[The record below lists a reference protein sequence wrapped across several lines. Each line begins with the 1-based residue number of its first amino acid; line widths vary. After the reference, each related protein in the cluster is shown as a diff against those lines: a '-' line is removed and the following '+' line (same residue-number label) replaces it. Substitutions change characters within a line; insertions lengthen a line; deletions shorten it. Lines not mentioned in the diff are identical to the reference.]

1 MIKAYN
7 VMSKGVVSVLAST
20 PIQEAANKMLEK
32 QVSSLVVEKGG
43 KNVGIVTDRD
53 FVKIIAGKEAKKDV
67 GSVMSSPLVKV
78 SFDTELSD
86 VLNTMAEHRI
96 KHLIVEENGKPIGV
110 ITLRDILS
118 SAPEFILSYVMEKL
132 TDFDMP
138 SFR

>member
-32 QVSSLVVEKGG
+32 KVSSLVVEKGG

>member
-32 QVSSLVVEKGG
+32 KVSSLVVEKGG

-53 FVKIIAGKEAKKDV
+53 FVKLIAQNGKKKDV
-67 GSVMSSPLVKV
+67 GSVMSSPIVKV

-86 VLNTMAEHRI
+86 VLNILSENRI
-96 KHLIVEENGKPIGV
+96 KHIIVEENNKPIGI